1 MGRSLAMSIRRVVLF
16 ALTPASAIGCGN
28 SADSASNSPE
38 AATQVTKADA
48 RPNAGPD
55 SELDAPVEAVAVGD
69 VSASDTTCP
78 SPCGFPVVCG
88 PPQCDPNAYDD
99 GGVGSCAPHWIEGD
113 GCNGGHVLFPCG
125 LPTNPLPNPRGTS
138 YGFCATYCMGSE
150 QFNGCR
156 GWADG
161 GDVSGPLGGGGLAY
175 YADAGSTPAI
185 IDCYFDCS
193 GRRPATL
200 LAEPPHRARTSGEA
214 LAHAAYLEAASVAAF
229 LDLAVQLEAHGAP
242 RALVRELRRAAR
254 DEVRHTRDVAALA
267 RARGAEP
274 AALRLADAA
283 PRSLI
288 AIALE
293 NAREGCVRETWG
305 AACAVVQSMRATDR
319 EIRRTMN
326 TIARDELRH
335 AQLSWDLANWL
346 ASRLTPEELARV
358 RGERAHALAELQ
370 AELQSDPP
378 EAWRAAL
385 GLPTR
390 DEAQAILQA
399 MSADVWVDAA

>member
-1 MGRSLAMSIRRVVLF
+1 MSIRHVVLL

-28 SADSASNSPE
+28 SPDGASNPAE
-38 AATQVTKADA
+38 AAPHAPDADA
-48 RPNAGPD
+48 RPSAAGRDAERDANAED
-55 SELDAPVEAVAVGD
+55 S
-69 VSASDTTCP
+69 TCL

-99 GGVGSCAPHWIEGD
+99 AGVGSCAPHWIEGD

-125 LPTNPLPNPRGTS
+125 LPTTLLPNPSGTS
-138 YGFCATYCMGSE
+138 YGICATYCMGSE

-161 GDVSGPLGGGGLAY
+161 GDVSGPLGGGGLEY

-185 IDCYFDCS
+185 IDCYVDCT

-200 LAEPPHRARTSGEA
+200 LVERPRQARTTGEA

-229 LDLAVQLEAHGAP
+229 LDLAIQLQAYGAP

-274 AALRLADAA
+274 AALRLADAG
-283 PRSLI
+283 PRSLL

-305 AACAVVQSMRATDR
+305 AACAVAQSMRATDL
-319 EIRRTMN
+319 EIRRAMSA
-326 TIARDELRH
+326 IARDELRH
-335 AQLSWDLANWL
+335 AELSWDLADWL
-346 ASRLTPEELARV
+346 ASRLTPGELARV
-358 RGERAHALAELQ
+358 HAELTRALAELQ
-370 AELQSDPP
+370 AELQSEPH
-378 EAWRAAL
+378 EAWCSAL
-385 GLPTR
+385 GIPTR
-390 DEAQAILQA
+390 DEAQAILRG
-399 MSADVWVDAA
+399 MSADVWANAA